1 MNPWMKFIAAV
12 LLFGAWLAL
21 VLLHFVPAQSLV
33 DAIGYTLAGLGVY
46 HATAGS
52 VGPIITGLAGTAE
65 FSAVEPA
72 KYASQPVTGSVSET
86 AAAVAVPA
94 PPVPQAAPAPTI
106 Q

>member
-21 VLLHFVPAQSLV
+21 VLLHYVPPQSLV

-52 VGPIITGLAGTAE
+52 VGPIVTGLTGTAVLG
-65 FSAVEPA
+65 AAEPE
-72 KYASQPVTGSVSET
+72 KPASSPVTVSVSGT
-86 AAAVAVPA
+86 ASAVPA
-94 PPVPQAAPAPTI
+94 PPMPQAAPAPTI

>member
-52 VGPIITGLAGTAE
+52 VGPIVTGLTGTAE
-65 FSAVEPA
+65 LVSTELARPA
-72 KYASQPVTGSVSET
+72 LQPAADSTSVPAT
-86 AAAVAVPA
+86 AAPVAPIS
-94 PPVPQAAPAPTI
+94 QAAPAPTI

>member
-12 LLFGAWLAL
+12 LLFGAWLTL
-21 VLLHFVPAQSLV
+21 VLLHYVPPQSLV

-52 VGPIITGLAGTAE
+52 VGPIATGLVGTAE
-65 FSAVEPA
+65 LLE
-72 KYASQPVTGSVSET
+72 
-86 AAAVAVPA
+86 PA
-94 PPVPQAAPAPTI
+94 PPATSSVSVTTTAAPVPAAPIPQGAPAPTI

>member
-1 MNPWMKFIAAV
+1 MSPWMKFIAAV

-21 VLLHFVPAQSLV
+21 VLLHYVPPQSLV

-52 VGPIITGLAGTAE
+52 VGPIVTGLTGTAE
-65 FSAVEPA
+65 LVSAELARPALQPATSSTSEAASAV
-72 KYASQPVTGSVSET
+72 PV
-86 AAAVAVPA
+86 A
-94 PPVPQAAPAPTI
+94 PMPQAASAPTI

>member
-21 VLLHFVPAQSLV
+21 VLLHYVPPQSLV

-52 VGPIITGLAGTAE
+52 VGPIVTGLTGTAVLGT
-65 FSAVEPA
+65 VEPEKPA
-72 KYASQPVTGSVSET
+72 APPATVSVSGT
-86 AAAVAVPA
+86 ASAVPA
-94 PPVPQAAPAPTI
+94 PPMPQAAPAPTI

>member
-21 VLLHFVPAQSLV
+21 VLLHYVPPQSLV

-52 VGPIITGLAGTAE
+52 VGPIVTGLTGTAE
-65 FSAVEPA
+65 LGFGEPLKPASQQVAVSVSGAESAVP
-72 KYASQPVTGSVSET
+72 T
-86 AAAVAVPA
+86 
-94 PPVPQAAPAPTI
+94 AAPAPTI
-106 Q
+106 

>member
-52 VGPIITGLAGTAE
+52 VGPIVTGTAALV
-65 FSAVEPA
+65 SAELERPA
-72 KYASQPVTGSVSET
+72 AQPATESAAVS
-86 AAAVAVPA
+86 AAAVPAVPI
-94 PPVPQAAPAPTI
+94 PQAAPAPTI

>member
-21 VLLHFVPAQSLV
+21 VLLHYVPPQSLV

-46 HATAGS
+46 HAAAGS
-52 VGPIITGLAGTAE
+52 VGPIVTGLTGTAVLG
-65 FSAVEPA
+65 ATEPE
-72 KYASQPVTGSVSET
+72 KFASQPVTGSVSAD
-86 AAAVAVPA
+86 AAAVPVPST
-94 PPVPQAAPAPTI
+94 PMPQAAPAPTI

>member
-1 MNPWMKFIAAV
+1 MTPWMKFIAAV

-21 VLLHFVPAQSLV
+21 VLLHYVPPQSLV

-52 VGPIITGLAGTAE
+52 VGPIVTGLTGTAE
-65 FSAVEPA
+65 LGSGEPL
-72 KYASQPVTGSVSET
+72 KPASQTADISVSGT
-86 AAAVAVPA
+86 ASPI
-94 PPVPQAAPAPTI
+94 PQAAPAPTI

>member
-52 VGPIITGLAGTAE
+52 VGPIVTGLTEAAELLGPAPQPATSSATVTTAG
-65 FSAVEPA
+65 VPVPA
-72 KYASQPVTGSVSET
+72 TPVT
-86 AAAVAVPA
+86 
-94 PPVPQAAPAPTI
+94 QAAPAPTI

>member
-1 MNPWMKFIAAV
+1 MKFIAAV

-21 VLLHFVPAQSLV
+21 VLLHYVPPQSLV

-52 VGPIITGLAGTAE
+52 VRPIASSLTGTAVLGTTE
-65 FSAVEPA
+65 LEKAESPPA
-72 KYASQPVTGSVSET
+72 TVVASG
-86 AAAVAVPA
+86 AAPAVPA
-94 PPVPQAAPAPTI
+94 QPMPQAAPAPTI